1 MRRLKAGLKVDLLV
15 VGAGPA
21 GAAAAV
27 HAARAGLDTLVVD
40 RAVFPRDK
48 CCGDGL
54 TTLALRELERI
65 GFTPEAA
72 PSWRTVTAAT
82 VRSPSGRERTFPLP
96 ANGAYAA
103 VARRTDLDAA
113 LVELAR
119 TAGARVADGCGL
131 TGAAVSDSGRTIT
144 ANIEGLGPV
153 TARWAVGADGMWS
166 PLRKALGC
174 DPPGYRGEWHAF
186 RQYFGNVGPE
196 AAEEMFVWFE
206 ADLLPAY
213 AWSFPLPGGRANVG
227 FGIRRNGRLRVG
239 DMGRIWSD
247 LLTRPHL
254 RKVLG
259 PDAEPEAPHRS
270 WPIPARIGRVAL
282 TGPRTL
288 FAGDAAAA
296 TDPMTGE
303 GIGQALV
310 TGRLAAEAVIAAVNG
325 TDSKNRNGSAGVAT
339 NGTGSGNEDTGAAAD
354 NAESGNGGTGAAADN
369 TGSKHEE
376 AEAAADGTGSGNG
389 DAGAAAAYER
399 SVRRELAADDRLARA
414 FAVVLS
420 RPLTAR
426 AGLRAAGATDW
437 TRRNF
442 ARWMFEDY
450 PRAVLATPRR
460 WRAGLFSAPGAFGD
474 RTLASRAPGP
484 PDS

>member
-1 MRRLKAGLKVDLLV
+1 MKRLKAGQKVDLLV

-40 RAVFPRDK
+40 RAAFPRDK

-54 TTLALRELERI
+54 TALALRELEGI

-72 PSWRTVTAAT
+72 PSWRTVAAAT

-96 ANGAYAA
+96 ADGAYAA

-119 TAGARVADGCGL
+119 AAGARVAEGCGL
-131 TGAAVSDSGRTIT
+131 TGAAVSDRGRTIT
-144 ANIEGLGPV
+144 ADIEGLGPV

-196 AAEEMFVWFE
+196 AAEGMFVWFE

-247 LLTRPHL
+247 LLARPHL
-254 RKVLG
+254 RRVLG
-259 PDAEPEAPHRS
+259 PDAEPESPHRS

-310 TGRLAAEAVIAAVNG
+310 TGRLAAEAVIAAVN
-325 TDSKNRNGSAGVAT
+325 SAGDQ
-339 NGTGSGNEDTGAAAD
+339 NE
-354 NAESGNGGTGAAADN
+354 NRNGGTGAAVA
-369 TGSKHEE
+369 
-376 AEAAADGTGSGNG
+376 GTGSENRNG
-389 DAGAAAAYER
+389 GTAAAYER
-399 SVRRELAADDRLARA
+399 SVRRELVADDRLARS
-414 FAVVLS
+414 FAAVLS

-450 PRAVLATPRR
+450 PRAALATPRR
-460 WRAGLFSAPGAFGD
+460 WRAGLFSAPGAFRD
-474 RTLASRAPGP
+474 RTLPSRGPGP
-484 PDS
+484 SDH